1 MARAQMLTLTQ
12 LKNTAT
18 CTTRGDACCVS
29 KPTSSQPHILLFPP
43 SSHKR
48 QKAASPPPH
57 PHTKAYQHEGRGL
70 TQGAMFSIQRHLP
83 HPAFAPLPVH
93 SLAHLNKRKR
103 QTRWS
108 GRRAQ
113 AGASNFRRSS
123 STHPHHSHKRLQ
135 SHPTSPTSNHHHHPS
150 SEGLAFQTS
159 LQLSSAK
166 TLLPLPPNTRFL
178 HIFYTWLTQQ

>member
-1 MARAQMLTLTQ
+1 MPAAYPSQPQ
-12 LKNTAT
+12 A
-18 CTTRGDACCVS
+18 S
-29 KPTSSQPHILLFPP
+29 PTSFSSLLLATNARRR
-43 SSHKR
+43 HL
-48 QKAASPPPH
+48 PH
-57 PHTKAYQHEGRGL
+57 PILIQKLTNMRGGGV

-166 TLLPLPPNTRFL
+166 TLLPLSPYTRFL